1 MLYIRYICAPYN
13 IAILVTVIVT
23 TRRTLH
29 ITHIL
34 LLNVWLEHITRLFIT
49 RPIYRSIWVR
59 TGNLWIFGW
68 TRSITCAGILVVVIQ
83 DIGELCL
90 SASFVQFVCVS
101 FLPPVIVDL
110 QRLAYWFP
118 MQITNRSKA
127 LVTPRSPQSSRF
139 VIEKQKN
146 NPFISTHV
154 VSGDRYTG
162 RRPWSWSEGSGC
174 RSCNPVI
181 LMVARWSFLWSAC
194 RMATAQQ
201 RQIDDLFCTRVIQEL
216 ICMNSTWLWMNLSS
230 N

>member
-59 TGNLWIFGW
+59 TGNLWTFGW
-68 TRSITCAGILVVVIQ
+68 TRSITCTGILVVVIQ

-90 SASFVQFVCVS
+90 SASLVQFVCVS

-139 VIEKQKN
+139 VIEKKKT
-146 NPFISTHV
+146 I
-154 VSGDRYTG
+154 
-162 RRPWSWSEGSGC
+162 
-174 RSCNPVI
+174 RSYEHT
-181 LMVARWSFLWSAC
+181 LFQA
-194 RMATAQQ
+194 
-201 RQIDDLFCTRVIQEL
+201 IDTRAAVHGAG
-216 ICMNSTWLWMNLSS
+216 
-230 N
+230 